1 MKKGPVAPIARQWAR
16 GAEATFMAGKD
27 PADFDRREADQP
39 RWVQPIRV
47 HLSFLIVALLVVI
60 AVPLMLLTY
69 QQGRTAAITA
79 ADQQMRL
86 LGRHTI
92 DSYRSLFYD
101 GFSTVKI
108 AMAMEPLTTPPP
120 ADLDAKK
127 EFLVAALEGSPFID
141 GIYAGYPDG
150 SFIHAVNL
158 AVNPRWEGSISPPK
172 GAAFALRTIE
182 NLPDGGRRS
191 TWRFLAADHT
201 EVGQRA
207 TDEVNYDPRR
217 RPWYRAALSAGA
229 PVSVGPY
236 VSAATKSLSLT
247 LAAPTHNNPQIVVG
261 IDVLLETISGILA
274 KEAVSARATGYIFDR
289 EKKLIVHS
297 DKAIMD
303 QILSSFETTPKSGD
317 AAPEIV
323 DPTVEPVREL
333 LRQAGAPANRTVQFA
348 IGAEPYLAQISNVAF
363 SDLVKGNTVIIAAP
377 LSDFIDASV
386 KLLRRTLLIAGAV
399 LIGGILAALG
409 TARIV
414 SRALIALAGEARQIG
429 NLETERPVRAPSWI
443 VEINTLG
450 HALDSAREAIATFA
464 LYVPRELVRRI
475 VSSGQASAGQA
486 MRQEVTIMFTDI
498 RDFTT
503 ISEQHSPEAVVD
515 LLSDYFELAN
525 ATVERHN
532 GVIVQYLGD
541 SVYAMWNAPTPDPSH
556 AADACRCALA
566 LKAEIDDYNRKNRE
580 GGRPELVTR
589 FGVHSGI
596 AVVGSVGAETRRQYT
611 GMGDTV
617 NVASRLEGMN
627 KQYGTTILV
636 SSAVRDRCEPGAFGF
651 RSLGFAQAKG
661 RTEQLEVFELT
672 PATE

>member
-1 MKKGPVAPIARQWAR
+1 
-16 GAEATFMAGKD
+16 MAGSD
-27 PADFDRREADQP
+27 PAEFDHREAGQP

-47 HLSFLIVALLVVI
+47 HLSVLIVALLVVI

-69 QQGRTAAITA
+69 QQGRSAAIDA

-108 AMAMEPLTTPPP
+108 AMAMEPLMSPPP

-127 EFLVAALEGSPFID
+127 EFLIAALEGSPFID

-158 AVNPRWEGSISPPK
+158 AGNPRWAATISPPK
-172 GAAFALRTIE
+172 EAHFALRTIE
-182 NLPDGGRRS
+182 GNADGRRS
-191 TWRFLAADHT
+191 TWRFLDANGA
-201 EVGQRA
+201 EIAQRT

-217 RPWYRAALSAGA
+217 RPWYKAALRAGA

-247 LAAPTHNNPQIVVG
+247 LSAPMHNDPRIVVG

-289 EKKLIVHS
+289 EKKLFVHS

-303 QILSSFETTPKSGD
+303 QILSSFETAPKSGD
-317 AAPEIV
+317 AVPEAV

-333 LRQAGAPANRTVQFA
+333 LREPGAPATRTVQFA
-348 IGAEPYLAQISNVAF
+348 IDQEPYLAQISNVAF

-377 LSDFIDASV
+377 LSDFIEANV
-386 KLLRRTLLIAGAV
+386 RLLRRTLLIAGAV

-409 TARIV
+409 TARML
-414 SRALIALAGEARQIG
+414 SRALIGLAGEARQIG
-429 NLETERPVRAPSWI
+429 NLETERPTRVPSWI
-443 VEINTLG
+443 VEINILG
-450 HALDSAREAIATFA
+450 HALDAAREAITTFA

-503 ISEQHSPEAVVD
+503 ISEQHSPEEVVD

-541 SVYAMWNAPTPDPSH
+541 SVYAMWNAPSPDPSH

-566 LKAEIDDYNRKNRE
+566 LQAEVDDYNRKNRE
-580 GGRPELVTR
+580 AGRPELVTR

-636 SSAVRDRCEPGAFGF
+636 SGAVRDRCEPGAFGF
-651 RSLGFAQAKG
+651 RRLGFAQAKG

-672 PATE
+672 RATD